1 MTAVEKAKQIGT
13 FEAADRS
20 AQYTKV
26 TNGEL
31 LRAVNEA
38 WTKIR
43 TCEKVLHEKENQ
55 IAELHKRLKR
65 YQVAHTVLISIIT
78 GLAWEGLKQIFSL
91 VR

>member
-1 MTAVEKAKQIGT
+1 MAAIERAKELGT
-13 FEAADRS
+13 YGQPDRS

-43 TCEKVLHEKENQ
+43 TCEKVLREKETQ

-65 YQVAHTVLISIIT
+65 YQIAHTVLISIIT
-78 GLAWEGLKQIFSL
+78 GLAWEGLKALFTLI
-91 VR
+91 R